1 MHRVAIIGGPRTGK
15 TTKARG
21 AACAGVEVCE
31 TDAWKGM
38 AWSAQ
43 SERVVAWL
51 VGHREDAFVIEG
63 CMVVRGLR
71 KYLRGHP
78 GKPVDVVQVCET
90 PREVLSRGQ
99 RRMQRGVETVFRE
112 IESELTARG
121 VRIERE
127 EAA

>member
-43 SERVVAWL
+43 SERVVSWL

>member
-43 SERVVAWL
+43 SGAAA
-51 VGHREDAFVIEG
+51 DA
-63 CMVVRGLR
+63 
-71 KYLRGHP
+71 
-78 GKPVDVVQVCET
+78 
-90 PREVLSRGQ
+90 
-99 RRMQRGVETVFRE
+99 
-112 IESELTARG
+112 ARG
-121 VRIERE
+121 GDGISGD
-127 EAA
+127 